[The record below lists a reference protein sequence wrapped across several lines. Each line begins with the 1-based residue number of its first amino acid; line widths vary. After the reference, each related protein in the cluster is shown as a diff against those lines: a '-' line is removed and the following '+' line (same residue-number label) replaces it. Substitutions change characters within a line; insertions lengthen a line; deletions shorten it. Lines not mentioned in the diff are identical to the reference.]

1 MKRFLIF
8 LFSLIIFKET
18 FQINPCQEIA
28 IKPYESNQVIIKRL
42 DASNCSYFSFDNPT
56 EGNIILKLTKSNSF
70 TSYIYVYASKDEI
83 DFNTETNEFANYHKK
98 YHIGE
103 DFFKELKIENLEKK
117 TYYFIIY
124 EQSFNFNDELIIYND
139 NFTQNNYYEINQISN
154 PQKNELNFKYEY
166 SNESPIIIHF
176 KTNTDKVKYLNY
188 QFINTNQNGKTSFY
202 VIEGNLENGE
212 NKENVENIREKSNYI
227 SLKTDTDYF
236 IKIVT
241 DGEINIILEFLDSKI
256 LKINPEDIFQKEFI
270 AQNEYYFYIEKDLII
285 ENDEYFNEF
294 TVKLDAINLN
304 NLVFDIS
311 TNTCN
316 DNSEEGLIK
325 CINDIDNS
333 KKTIIKR
340 DIDIPYIYHVYYSFN
355 NQKYIVIKIQNK
367 KTLEYKQRFILESS
381 GGNDLIDNKSEKV
394 YTNNKGYLYP
404 VYLNV
409 SISDIN
415 NENNKNK
422 NRLLIINTNTT
433 SAIKI
438 FYNDNTFKN
447 ENIDIDKSEYIK
459 IENYFYGFDF
469 NEEKTK
475 NLFGNRKYFTVLIY
489 SPWESSPISFQ
500 LTFINNNEHNFK
512 YILGQKRPSNSQIE
526 VNLKSINEKYYFI
539 GQYNEN
545 STNILFNEVVY
556 GKISAKYKVFDMN
569 DKISRIIFNDTA
581 NGYSF
586 QDWIS
591 IGNRID
597 IIEITCLSPALIYM
611 HCIEDQAIKINDIIL
626 DKGSQNY
633 IFLNNTNTYN
643 LMLSE
648 DLKKSTNV
656 NVEVFL
662 VSQING
668 QLIDIIINGQNTTLS
683 NDKDNNYLR
692 FNTNDKYLESFVIQG
707 RGNATLIRIKIG
719 INTDDKKIAFYK
731 EYKKSE
737 EKKISTKINVNINNK
752 NIESVKLCYS
762 FNFEEGKYIH
772 LPKNEN
778 CFELNKNE
786 KTTLS
791 MYNPWNKYLENNNKL
806 YFDSDLY
813 YLVIYSEDESI
824 IGNLEFKDEEEFIE
838 INNEIKET
846 EFINIDKTQNNIVK
860 SSHKE
865 NQMIL
870 IQFSP
875 ISNNITD
882 SEDDKFVIK
891 SQFDE
896 IIQEGKIYSKN
907 NRTYVAFNDQMVDSY
922 LMLDIHNNKKY
933 DIKYSV
939 FSNENNITEENIND
953 DYKIELI
960 NTNQE
965 LPYAK
970 FKPLLKQKDIEYSIY
985 ISFDKN
991 LELSSVINLMKLKSN
1006 ENKLYIMTKSISS
1019 EDFIKFDLT
1028 SEISNL
1034 MNNKKWALNVL
1045 AKEKEKYNIIMNY
1058 DMIEGGEDKD
1068 GGEKKDNKENN
1079 ETSGGTSAGI
1089 IILWIL
1095 IVIIILAGAYAVYY
1109 FLFKKRFKKTDELLN
1124 EIDKV
1129 TLSMEDQANSNKINY
1144 EEGNVI

>member
-8 LFSLIIFKET
+8 IFSLIIIKVSL
-18 FQINPCQEIA
+18 QLNPCQEIT

-42 DASNCSYFSFDNPT
+42 DTSKCSYFSFDNPT

-83 DFNTETNEFANYHKK
+83 DFNKETNEFVNFLKK

-117 TYYFIIY
+117 TYYILIY
-124 EQSFNFNDELIIYND
+124 EQSYNFNDELIIYND
-139 NFTQNNYYEINQISN
+139 NFTQNNYYELNQISN

-166 SNESPIIIHF
+166 NNESPIIIHF
-176 KTNTDKVKYLNY
+176 KTNADKIKYLNY
-188 QFINTNQNGKTSFY
+188 QLININQNGKTSIY
-202 VIEGNLENGE
+202 ILEGNLENGDK
-212 NKENVENIREKSNYI
+212 KENVENIREKSNYI
-227 SLKTDTDYF
+227 SLKSDTDYY
-236 IKIVT
+236 IKIIN

-256 LKINPEDIFQKEFI
+256 LKVNPEDIFQKEFI
-270 AQNEYYFYIEKDLII
+270 TQNEYYFYIEKDLVV

-294 TVKLDAINLN
+294 TVKLDAVNLN
-304 NLVFDIS
+304 NLAFGIS
-311 TNTCN
+311 TNVCN
-316 DNSEEGLIK
+316 DNSEQELIK
-325 CINDIDNS
+325 CINDIDSS

-367 KTLEYKQRFILESS
+367 KSLEYKQRFILESS

-415 NENNKNK
+415 DENNKNK

-438 FYNDNTFKN
+438 FYNDNTFKK

-475 NLFGNRKYFTVLIY
+475 NLFENRKYFTVLIY

-512 YILGQKRPSNSQIE
+512 YILDQKRPSNSQIE

-545 STNILFNEVVY
+545 STDILFNEVIY

-581 NGYSF
+581 NGYNF

-597 IIEITCLSPALIYM
+597 IIEITCLSPALVYM
-611 HCIEDQAIKINDIIL
+611 HCVEDKAIKINDIIL

-643 LMLSE
+643 LMLSD

-662 VSQING
+662 VSQISE
-668 QLIDIIINGQNTTLS
+668 QLIDIKINEENTTLS
-683 NDKDNNYLR
+683 KDKTYLR
-692 FNTNDKYLESFVIQG
+692 YNTNDKYLESCVIKG
-707 RGNATLIRIKIG
+707 RGKATLIRIKIG

-737 EKKISTKINVNINNK
+737 EKKISTKINININNK
-752 NIESVKLCYS
+752 NNQNVKLCYT

-786 KTTLS
+786 KTTIS

-806 YFDSDLY
+806 YLDSDSY
-813 YLVIYSEDESI
+813 YLVIYAEDESI
-824 IGNLEFKDEEEFIE
+824 MGNLEFKDEEEFIE
-838 INNEIKET
+838 INNELKEN
-846 EFINIDKTQNNIVK
+846 EFININKTQNNIVK
-860 SSHKE
+860 SSQKE

-875 ISNNITD
+875 ISNNISD
-882 SEDDKFVIK
+882 SENDKYIIK

-907 NRTYVAFNDQMVDSY
+907 NRTYVAFNDQMIDSY
-922 LMLDIHNNKKY
+922 LVLDIHNNKKY

-953 DYKIELI
+953 DYNIELI
-960 NTNQE
+960 NANQE
-965 LPYAK
+965 MPYVK
-970 FKPLLKQKDIEYSIY
+970 FKPLLKKKDIEYSIY
-985 ISFDKN
+985 ISFDKSFD
-991 LELSSVINLMKLKSN
+991 LSSITNLMKLESN
-1006 ENKLYIMTKSISS
+1006 ENKLYIMTKSINSGD
-1019 EDFIKFDLT
+1019 DFIKFDLN
-1028 SEISNL
+1028 SDISNL
-1034 MNNKKWALNVL
+1034 INNKKWSLNVL
-1045 AKEKEKYNIIMNY
+1045 AKEKEKYNIFMNY
-1058 DMIEGGEDKD
+1058 DMIEGGENKD
-1068 GGEKKDNKENN
+1068 EGEKGENKDNGE
-1079 ETSGGTSAGI
+1079 GTSVGI
-1089 IILWIL
+1089 IIIWIL
-1095 IVIIILAGAYAVYY
+1095 IVIIILAGAYAAYY
-1109 FLFKKRFKKTDELLN
+1109 FLYKKRFKKTDELLKD
-1124 EIDKV
+1124 IDDV
-1129 TLSMEDQANSNKINY
+1129 TLSMEDQANSNKVNY

>member
-8 LFSLIIFKET
+8 IFSLIIIKVSL
-18 FQINPCQEIA
+18 QLNPCQEIT

-42 DASNCSYFSFDNPT
+42 DTSKCSYFSFDNPT

-83 DFNTETNEFANYHKK
+83 DFNKETNEFVNFLKK

-117 TYYFIIY
+117 TYYILIY
-124 EQSFNFNDELIIYND
+124 EQSYNFNDELIIYND
-139 NFTQNNYYEINQISN
+139 NFTQNNYYELNQISN

-166 SNESPIIIHF
+166 NNESPIIIHF
-176 KTNTDKVKYLNY
+176 KTNADKIKYLNY
-188 QFINTNQNGKTSFY
+188 QLININQNGKTSIY
-202 VIEGNLENGE
+202 ILEGNLENGE
-212 NKENVENIREKSNYI
+212 KKENVENIREKSNYI
-227 SLKTDTDYF
+227 SLKSDTDYY
-236 IKIVT
+236 IKIIN

-256 LKINPEDIFQKEFI
+256 LKVNPEDIFQKEFI
-270 AQNEYYFYIEKDLII
+270 TQNEYYFYIEKDLVV

-294 TVKLDAINLN
+294 TVKLDAVNLN
-304 NLVFDIS
+304 NLAFGIS
-311 TNTCN
+311 TNVCN
-316 DNSEEGLIK
+316 DNSEQELIK
-325 CINDIDNS
+325 CINDIDSS

-367 KTLEYKQRFILESS
+367 KSLEYKQRFILESS

-415 NENNKNK
+415 DENNKNK

-438 FYNDNTFKN
+438 FYNDNTFKK
-447 ENIDIDKSEYIK
+447 ENIDINKNEYIK

-475 NLFGNRKYFTVLIY
+475 NLFENRKYFTVLIY

-512 YILGQKRPSNSQIE
+512 YILDQKRPSNSQIE

-545 STNILFNEVVY
+545 STDILFNEVIY

-581 NGYSF
+581 NGYNF

-597 IIEITCLSPALIYM
+597 IIEITCLSPALVYM
-611 HCIEDQAIKINDIIL
+611 HCVEDKAIKINDIIL

-643 LMLSE
+643 LMLSD

-662 VSQING
+662 VSQISE
-668 QLIDIIINGQNTTLS
+668 QLIDIKINEENTTLS
-683 NDKDNNYLR
+683 KDKTYLR
-692 FNTNDKYLESFVIQG
+692 YNTNDKYLESCVIKG
-707 RGNATLIRIKIG
+707 RGKATLIRIKIG

-737 EKKISTKINVNINNK
+737 EKKISTKINININNK
-752 NIESVKLCYS
+752 NNQNVKLCYT

-786 KTTLS
+786 KTTIS

-806 YFDSDLY
+806 YLDSDSY
-813 YLVIYSEDESI
+813 YLVIYAEDESI
-824 IGNLEFKDEEEFIE
+824 MGNLEFKDEEEFIE
-838 INNEIKET
+838 INNELKEN
-846 EFINIDKTQNNIVK
+846 EFININKTQNNIVK
-860 SSHKE
+860 SSQKE

-875 ISNNITD
+875 ISNNISD
-882 SEDDKFVIK
+882 SENDKYIIK

-907 NRTYVAFNDQMVDSY
+907 NRTYVAFNDQMIDSY
-922 LMLDIHNNKKY
+922 LVLDIHKNKKY

-953 DYKIELI
+953 DYNIELI
-960 NTNQE
+960 NANQE
-965 LPYAK
+965 MPYVK
-970 FKPLLKQKDIEYSIY
+970 FKPLLKKKDIEYSIY
-985 ISFDKN
+985 ISFDKSFD
-991 LELSSVINLMKLKSN
+991 LSSITNLMKLESN
-1006 ENKLYIMTKSISS
+1006 ENKLYIMTKSINSGD
-1019 EDFIKFDLT
+1019 DFIKFDLN
-1028 SEISNL
+1028 SDISNL
-1034 MNNKKWALNVL
+1034 INNKKWSLNVL
-1045 AKEKEKYNIIMNY
+1045 AKEKEKYNIFMNY
-1058 DMIEGGEDKD
+1058 DMIEGGENKD
-1068 GGEKKDNKENN
+1068 EGEKGENKDNGE
-1079 ETSGGTSAGI
+1079 GTSVGI
-1089 IILWIL
+1089 IIIWIL
-1095 IVIIILAGAYAVYY
+1095 IVIIILAGAYAAYY
-1109 FLFKKRFKKTDELLN
+1109 FLYKKRFKKTDELLKD
-1124 EIDKV
+1124 IDDV
-1129 TLSMEDQANSNKINY
+1129 TLSMEDQANSNKVNY

>member
-8 LFSLIIFKET
+8 IFSLIIIKVSL
-18 FQINPCQEIA
+18 QLNPCQEIT

-42 DASNCSYFSFDNPT
+42 DTSKCSYFSFDNPT

-83 DFNTETNEFANYHKK
+83 DFNKETNEFVNFLKK

-117 TYYFIIY
+117 TYYILIY
-124 EQSFNFNDELIIYND
+124 EQSYNFNDELIIYND
-139 NFTQNNYYEINQISN
+139 NFTQNNYYELNQISN

-166 SNESPIIIHF
+166 NNESPIIIHF
-176 KTNTDKVKYLNY
+176 KTNADKIKYLNY
-188 QFINTNQNGKTSFY
+188 QLININQNGKTSIY
-202 VIEGNLENGE
+202 ILEGNLENGE
-212 NKENVENIREKSNYI
+212 KKENVENIREKSNYI
-227 SLKTDTDYF
+227 SLKSDTDYY
-236 IKIVT
+236 IKIIN

-256 LKINPEDIFQKEFI
+256 LKVNPEDIFQKEFI
-270 AQNEYYFYIEKDLII
+270 TQNEYYFYIEKDLVV

-294 TVKLDAINLN
+294 TVKLDAVNLN
-304 NLVFDIS
+304 NLAFGIS
-311 TNTCN
+311 TNVCN
-316 DNSEEGLIK
+316 DNSEQELIK
-325 CINDIDNS
+325 CINDIDSS

-367 KTLEYKQRFILESS
+367 KSLEYKQRFILESS

-415 NENNKNK
+415 DENNKNK

-438 FYNDNTFKN
+438 FYNDNTFKK
-447 ENIDIDKSEYIK
+447 ENIDINKNEYIK

-475 NLFGNRKYFTVLIY
+475 NLFENRKYFTVLIY

-512 YILGQKRPSNSQIE
+512 YILDQKRPSNSQIE

-545 STNILFNEVVY
+545 STDILFNEVIY

-581 NGYSF
+581 NGYNF

-597 IIEITCLSPALIYM
+597 IIEITCLSPALVYM
-611 HCIEDQAIKINDIIL
+611 HCVEDKAIKINDIIL

-643 LMLSE
+643 LMLSD

-662 VSQING
+662 VSQISE
-668 QLIDIIINGQNTTLS
+668 QLIDIKINEENTTLS
-683 NDKDNNYLR
+683 KDKTYLR
-692 FNTNDKYLESFVIQG
+692 YNTNDKYLESCVIKG
-707 RGNATLIRIKIG
+707 RGKATLIRIKIG

-737 EKKISTKINVNINNK
+737 EKKISTKINININNK
-752 NIESVKLCYS
+752 NNQNVKLCYT

-786 KTTLS
+786 KTTIS

-806 YFDSDLY
+806 YLDSDSY
-813 YLVIYSEDESI
+813 YLVIYAEEESI
-824 IGNLEFKDEEEFIE
+824 MGNLEFKDEEEFIE
-838 INNEIKET
+838 INNELKEN
-846 EFINIDKTQNNIVK
+846 EFININKTQNNIVK
-860 SSHKE
+860 SSQKE

-875 ISNNITD
+875 ISNNISD
-882 SEDDKFVIK
+882 SENDKYIIK

-907 NRTYVAFNDQMVDSY
+907 NRTYVAFNDQMIDSY
-922 LMLDIHNNKKY
+922 LVLDIHNNKKY

-953 DYKIELI
+953 DYNIELI
-960 NTNQE
+960 NANQE
-965 LPYAK
+965 MPYVK
-970 FKPLLKQKDIEYSIY
+970 FKPLLKKKDIEYSIY
-985 ISFDKN
+985 ISFDKSFD
-991 LELSSVINLMKLKSN
+991 LSSITNLMKLESN
-1006 ENKLYIMTKSISS
+1006 ENKLYIMTKSINSGD
-1019 EDFIKFDLT
+1019 DFIKFDLN
-1028 SEISNL
+1028 SDISNL
-1034 MNNKKWALNVL
+1034 INNKKWSLNVL
-1045 AKEKEKYNIIMNY
+1045 AKEKEKYNIFMNY
-1058 DMIEGGEDKD
+1058 DMIEGGENKD
-1068 GGEKKDNKENN
+1068 EGEKGENKDNGE
-1079 ETSGGTSAGI
+1079 GTSVGI
-1089 IILWIL
+1089 IIIWIL
-1095 IVIIILAGAYAVYY
+1095 IVIIILAGAYAAYY
-1109 FLFKKRFKKTDELLN
+1109 FLYKKRFKKTDELLKD
-1124 EIDKV
+1124 IDDV
-1129 TLSMEDQANSNKINY
+1129 TLSMEDQANSNKVNY

>member
-8 LFSLIIFKET
+8 IFSLIIIKASL
-18 FQINPCQEIA
+18 QLNPCQEIT
-28 IKPYESNQVIIKRL
+28 IKPYKSNQVIIKRL
-42 DASNCSYFSFDNPT
+42 DTSKCSYFSFDNPT
-56 EGNIILKLTKSNSF
+56 EGNIILKLIKSNSF

-83 DFNTETNEFANYHKK
+83 DFNKETNEFSNFYKK

-124 EQSFNFNDELIIYND
+124 EQSYNFNDELIIYND
-139 NFTQNNYYEINQISN
+139 NFTQNNYYELNQISN

-166 SNESPIIIHF
+166 NNESPIIIHF
-176 KTNTDKVKYLNY
+176 KTNADKVKYLNY
-188 QFINTNQNGKTSFY
+188 QLININENGKTSIY
-202 VIEGNLENGE
+202 ILEGNLENGDK
-212 NKENVENIREKSNYI
+212 KENVENIREKSNYI
-227 SLKTDTDYF
+227 SLKSDTDYY
-236 IKIVT
+236 IKIIT

-256 LKINPEDIFQKEFI
+256 LKVNPEDIFQKEFI
-270 AQNEYYFYIEKDLII
+270 TQNEYYFYIEKDLVI

-294 TVKLDAINLN
+294 TVKLDAVNLN
-304 NLVFDIS
+304 NLAFDIS
-311 TNTCN
+311 TNVCN
-316 DNSEEGLIK
+316 DNSEQELIK
-325 CINDIDNS
+325 CINDIDSS

-367 KTLEYKQRFILESS
+367 KSLEYKQRFILESS

-415 NENNKNK
+415 DENNKNK

-438 FYNDNTFKN
+438 FYNDNTFKK

-512 YILGQKRPSNSQIE
+512 YILDQKRPSNSQIE

-545 STNILFNEVVY
+545 STDILFNEVIY

-581 NGYSF
+581 NGYNF

-597 IIEITCLSPALIYM
+597 IIEITCLSPALLYM
-611 HCIEDQAIKINDIIL
+611 HCVEDKAIKINDIIL

-643 LMLSE
+643 LALSD
-648 DLKKSTNV
+648 DLKKITNV

-662 VSQING
+662 VSQISE
-668 QLIDIIINGQNTTLS
+668 QLIDIKINEENTTLS
-683 NDKDNNYLR
+683 KDKTYLR
-692 FNTNDKYLESFVIQG
+692 YNTNDKYLESFVIKG
-707 RGNATLIRIKIG
+707 RGKATLIRIKIG
-719 INTDDKKIAFYK
+719 INIDDKKIVFYK

-737 EKKISTKINVNINNK
+737 ENKISTKINVNINNK
-752 NIESVKLCYS
+752 NNQNVKLCYT

-786 KTTLS
+786 KTTIS

-806 YFDSDLY
+806 YLDSDSY
-813 YLVIYSEDESI
+813 YLVIYAEDESI
-824 IGNLEFKDEEEFIE
+824 MRNLEFKDEEEFIE
-838 INNEIKET
+838 INNELKEN

-860 SSHKE
+860 SSQKE

-875 ISNNITD
+875 ISNNISD
-882 SEDDKFVIK
+882 SENDKYIIK

-922 LMLDIHNNKKY
+922 LLLDIHNNKKY
-933 DIKYSV
+933 DIKCSM

-953 DYKIELI
+953 DYNIELI
-960 NTNQE
+960 NANQE
-965 LPYAK
+965 MPYVK
-970 FKPLLKQKDIEYSIY
+970 FKPLLKKKDIEYSIY
-985 ISFDKN
+985 ISFDKS
-991 LELSSVINLMKLKSN
+991 LDLSSITNLIKLESN
-1006 ENKLYIMTKSISS
+1006 ENKLYIMTKSINSGD
-1019 EDFIKFDLT
+1019 DFIKFDLN
-1028 SEISNL
+1028 SDISNL
-1034 MNNKKWALNVL
+1034 INNKKWSLNVL

-1058 DMIEGGEDKD
+1058 DMIEGGENKD
-1068 GGEKKDNKENN
+1068 EEEKGENKDNSG
-1079 ETSGGTSAGI
+1079 ETSVGI
-1089 IILWIL
+1089 IIIWIL
-1095 IVIIILAGAYAVYY
+1095 IVIIILAGAYAAYY
-1109 FLFKKRFKKTDELLN
+1109 FLYKKRFKKTDELLKD
-1124 EIDKV
+1124 IDDV
-1129 TLSMEDQANSNKINY
+1129 TLSMEDQANSNKLNY

>member
-8 LFSLIIFKET
+8 IFSLIIIKVSL
-18 FQINPCQEIA
+18 QLNPCQEIT

-42 DASNCSYFSFDNPT
+42 DTSKCSYFSFDNPT

-83 DFNTETNEFANYHKK
+83 DFNKETNEFVNFLKK

-117 TYYFIIY
+117 TYYILIY
-124 EQSFNFNDELIIYND
+124 EQSYNFNDELIIYND
-139 NFTQNNYYEINQISN
+139 NFTQNNYYELNQISN

-166 SNESPIIIHF
+166 NNESPIIIHF
-176 KTNTDKVKYLNY
+176 KTNADKIKYLNY
-188 QFINTNQNGKTSFY
+188 QLININQNGKTSIY
-202 VIEGNLENGE
+202 ILEGNLENGE
-212 NKENVENIREKSNYI
+212 KKENVENIREKSNYI
-227 SLKTDTDYF
+227 SLKSDTDYY
-236 IKIVT
+236 IKIIN

-256 LKINPEDIFQKEFI
+256 LKVNPEDIFQKEFI
-270 AQNEYYFYIEKDLII
+270 TQNEYYFYIEKDLVV

-294 TVKLDAINLN
+294 TVKLDAVNLN
-304 NLVFDIS
+304 NLAFGIS
-311 TNTCN
+311 TNVCN
-316 DNSEEGLIK
+316 DNSEQELIK
-325 CINDIDNS
+325 CINDIDSS

-367 KTLEYKQRFILESS
+367 KSLEYKQRFILESS

-415 NENNKNK
+415 DENNKNK

-438 FYNDNTFKN
+438 FYNDNTFKK
-447 ENIDIDKSEYIK
+447 ENIDINKNEYIK

-475 NLFGNRKYFTVLIY
+475 NLFENRKYFTVLIY

-512 YILGQKRPSNSQIE
+512 YILDQKRPSNSQIE

-545 STNILFNEVVY
+545 STDILFNEVIY

-581 NGYSF
+581 NGYNF

-597 IIEITCLSPALIYM
+597 IIEITCLSPALVYM
-611 HCIEDQAIKINDIIL
+611 HCVEDKAIKINDIIL

-643 LMLSE
+643 LMLSD

-662 VSQING
+662 VSQISE
-668 QLIDIIINGQNTTLS
+668 QLIDIKINEENTTLS
-683 NDKDNNYLR
+683 KDKTYLR
-692 FNTNDKYLESFVIQG
+692 YNTNDKYLESCVIKG
-707 RGNATLIRIKIG
+707 RGKATLIRIKIG

-737 EKKISTKINVNINNK
+737 EKKISTKINININNK
-752 NIESVKLCYS
+752 NNQNVKLCYT

-786 KTTLS
+786 KTTIS

-806 YFDSDLY
+806 YLDSDSY
-813 YLVIYSEDESI
+813 YLVIYAEDESI
-824 IGNLEFKDEEEFIE
+824 MGNLEFKDEEEFIE
-838 INNEIKET
+838 INNELKEN
-846 EFINIDKTQNNIVK
+846 EFININKTQNNIVK
-860 SSHKE
+860 SSQKE

-875 ISNNITD
+875 ISNNISD
-882 SEDDKFVIK
+882 SENDKYIIK

-907 NRTYVAFNDQMVDSY
+907 NRTYVAFNDQMIDSY
-922 LMLDIHNNKKY
+922 LVLDIHNNKKY

-953 DYKIELI
+953 DYNIELI
-960 NTNQE
+960 NANQE
-965 LPYAK
+965 MPYVK
-970 FKPLLKQKDIEYSIY
+970 FKPLLKKKDIEYSIY
-985 ISFDKN
+985 ISFDKSFD
-991 LELSSVINLMKLKSN
+991 LSSITNLMKLESN
-1006 ENKLYIMTKSISS
+1006 ENKLYIMTKSINSGD
-1019 EDFIKFDLT
+1019 DFIKFDLN
-1028 SEISNL
+1028 SDISNL
-1034 MNNKKWALNVL
+1034 INNKKWSLNVL
-1045 AKEKEKYNIIMNY
+1045 AKEKEKYNIFMNY
-1058 DMIEGGEDKD
+1058 DMIEGGENKD
-1068 GGEKKDNKENN
+1068 EGEKGENKDNGE
-1079 ETSGGTSAGI
+1079 GTSVGI
-1089 IILWIL
+1089 IIIWIL
-1095 IVIIILAGAYAVYY
+1095 IVIIILAGAYAAYY
-1109 FLFKKRFKKTDELLN
+1109 FLYKKRFKKTDELLKD
-1124 EIDKV
+1124 IDDV
-1129 TLSMEDQANSNKINY
+1129 TLSMEDQANSNKVNY